1 MQMNNGIIEVI
12 CGPMYSGKS
21 EELMRRLKRATIAKR
36 KFKLFKPAIDDR
48 YSKAEVVSHS
58 GIKMPCKV
66 INKATEISSH
76 ILNEKIIGIDEAQ
89 FFDNSIVSL
98 VNNLANEGKRVI
110 IAGLDLDSSCMPFGP
125 MPQLL
130 AIAEQ
135 VQKLTAVCNVCGNS
149 ATHSYRTNKEIDTQV
164 LVGAMDSYEARCRE
178 HWFGGQ

>member
-1 MQMNNGIIEVI
+1 MIEVI

-36 KFKLFKPAIDDR
+36 KFKLFKPAVDDR
-48 YSKAEVVSHS
+48 FSVTEVVSHS

-66 INKATEISSH
+66 VNEAAEISKH
-76 ILNEKIIGIDEAQ
+76 ILNEKIIAIDEAQ
-89 FFDNSIVSL
+89 FFDDSIVSL

-110 IAGLDLDSSCMPFGP
+110 IAGLDLDSSCMPFGS

-130 AIAEQ
+130 AIAER

-149 ATHSYRTNKEIDTQV
+149 ATHSYRTNKKVDTQV
-164 LVGAMDSYEARCRE
+164 LVGATDSYEARCRK
-178 HWFGGQ
+178 HWLNL